1 VLTVRRRPLHPV
13 VRKRYQR
20 VHVVKDVVG
29 GTDSSAPHRQHRSIT
44 DCAVLTVTGF
54 VNRKWQY
61 STRYRIDTPEPITKT
76 LSQVIT
82 SAIPTAV
89 ANLVHIRRVRG
100 ASGRMGE
107 I

>member
-1 VLTVRRRPLHPV
+1 
-13 VRKRYQR
+13 

-29 GTDSSAPHRQHRSIT
+29 GTDSSASHCQHRSIT

-54 VNRKWQY
+54 VNRKWQC

-82 SAIPTAV
+82 SAIPTAL
-89 ANLVHIRRVRG
+89 ANLVHIRVGRG
-100 ASGRMGE
+100 LLSEWVKYNQFLGDRL
-107 I
+107 